1 MLVRFAAFPAGCV
14 AIATQAR
21 RSGVILSFKK
31 DNVKLVSQETIMKLM
46 YYSSRPFSPPRKRA
60 LTLEMDVPWPLAQAR
75 RSACCHGI
83 IASGAVVKR
92 SLHGPHNEDTVRLYR
107 ASCFWCVVPSRR
119 PELPQ

>member
-21 RSGVILSFKK
+21 RSGVILSFKE
-31 DNVKLVSQETIMKLM
+31 DNVKLVSQETIRKLM
-46 YYSSRPFSPPRKRA
+46 YHSSRPFSPPRKRA
-60 LTLEMDVPWPLAQAR
+60 LASEKDDPWPLAQAC

-92 SLHGPHNEDTVRLYR
+92 SLHGPYNEDTVRLYR